1 MIAERPKQLLFIA
14 LFLISAIPFV
24 GSATSLIVGALFAI
38 ILGNPFAALS
48 QKLSKIMLKIAVIG
62 LGFAVDFNQVIEV
75 GRSSIVL
82 TIVSITA
89 IIGLGEILSH

>member
-1 MIAERPKQLLFIA
+1 MIAERPKQFLFIA
-14 LFLISAIPFV
+14 LFLVSALPFV
-24 GSATSLIVGALFAI
+24 GSATALVVGALFAM
-38 ILGNPFAALS
+38 ILGNPFSVQS
-48 QKLSKIMLKIAVIG
+48 QKISKWMLKLAVIG

-89 IIGLGEILSH
+89 